1 MMEDK
6 EFLESV
12 VTSHIVTV
20 VDEAECMM
28 KCRRTL
34 PDIYN
39 YILRNSRNQDGYI
52 TMFLFG
58 VRHQKFKEGDK
69 E

>member
-6 EFLESV
+6 EFLDDV
-12 VTSHIVTV
+12 INAHIVQV
-20 VDEAECMM
+20 VDEAERMM

-58 VRHQKFKEGDK
+58 VRHQKFKEGGK